1 MRGDKFTFCYKK
13 MDKNIASKITTEIM
27 KKAKQRSWVARLF
40 DMDDNSVSPSTLF
53 MLILTIIGCVL
64 LTVPAIALILE
75 AFHNHTIT
83 TDLNGMASYVCSITT
98 LFTAAGITKAWSSW
112 ANYKYSSKNKKKED
126 CEDKDKDNNE

>member
-53 MLILTIIGCVL
+53 MLILLHL
-64 LTVPAIALILE
+64 LMDTMVTVAI
-75 AFHNHTIT
+75 H
-83 TDLNGMASYVCSITT
+83 SV
-98 LFTAAGITKAWSSW
+98 
-112 ANYKYSSKNKKKED
+112 
-126 CEDKDKDNNE
+126 